1 MKKHQ
6 PKALKLL
13 LATAAK
19 QSAQTH
25 ECLLERDCTLY
36 PLPWEGKE
44 EKDLTESEKWE
55 IEQRERSGPP
65 ISRPELVGSYGKAP
79 ANKHYVKSHEW
90 EPDKRDNA
98 DEIQFP
104 EPISINERTDNL
116 RDCHQAGN
124 RQ

>member
-1 MKKHQ
+1 MKNHQ

-19 QSAQTH
+19 HS
-25 ECLLERDCTLY
+25 ECILEIDSTLY
-36 PLPWEGKE
+36 PLPLEGKK
-44 EKDLTESEKWE
+44 EKCLTESEKWE

-79 ANKHYVKSHEW
+79 AKKPYVKSHEW

-104 EPISINERTDNL
+104 EPQDIEERINNL
-116 RDCHQAGN
+116 RDHS
-124 RQ
+124 